1 MGLELLSHLDATSI
15 EKWRYQR
22 EVHGITLW
30 QLRIHAME
38 MAHLQMIY
46 LLRMEIFHSKLSNYQ
61 RVWYP
66 RIVFSEIVKNR
77 FRKAGIYGCP
87 VDIPAK

>member
-15 EKWRYQR
+15 EKWGYQR

-46 LLRMEIFHSKLSNYQ
+46 LLRMEISKLSNYQ
-61 RVWYP
+61 RIRYP

-77 FRKAGIYGCP
+77 FRKAGFYGCP
-87 VDIPAK
+87 VDFPAK